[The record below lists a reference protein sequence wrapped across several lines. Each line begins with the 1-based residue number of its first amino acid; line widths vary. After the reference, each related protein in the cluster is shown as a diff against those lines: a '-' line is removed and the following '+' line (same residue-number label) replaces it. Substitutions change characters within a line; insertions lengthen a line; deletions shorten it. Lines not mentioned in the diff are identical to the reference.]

1 MILQRILGTTLL
13 LVILVFI
20 PTNVRSKRSDL
31 DFLKADI
38 LKYVLEKEENKEEAE
53 TAIDILQFILGT
65 RTGTTAEEWESAQ
78 EIVEQEPDAPPL
90 PTNQDELNDVIGLYQ
105 DTFEDYNEIDDAYV
119 DYQDVF
125 EDYGSF
131 QDSFDDVNV
140 ISNTFE
146 YADTFGDYNINQD
159 NNEKGEFEVEE
170 SIDVISDNYVYS
182 DVFDEIQNQDSN
194 YQDDFEEYNE
204 IQDSLDDYNDIIEIL
219 EDDFE
224 YDIQQDLE
232 DTGQEIATADVC
244 ETTDADSETESLTV
258 IDSKTF
264 IMTEEEDDSSNATIV
279 LQEVAEHKE
288 KVNLVCN
295 FTTSDTSLISSSD
308 CDPEIYLVSGHSTCH
323 VSSLPDTVSARK
335 LAEIH
340 VAGYGEVLVDVTWS
354 EVANTC
360 ILIVRKTS
368 CSTSDTEEDLTTTL
382 ATPRQQICQSTLRA
396 VSGSRFRSF
405 TSINLS
411 GFTVL
416 LSGSAPRT
424 INIVSSPSAGTVT
437 FAGLEIT
444 NFNRYGTWPLL
455 QLPGLTGATAVTIAI
470 SMIAGYY
477 GFALLTASSA
487 NNRRLSSFRKR
498 KGFLQPTPPYHREK
512 RYKRRSK
519 SQRPSARSSNS
530 EEEILMSI
538 VDKTLKDINEEW
550 SRLYKVGS
558 YS

>member
-1 MILQRILGTTLL
+1 MRTYLGKFILTHYHLAFFVSLVLSEEDRDLSTDILEYVLKRGESKQDQTIASDILGF
-13 LVILVFI
+13 VKNKIEVSDVDEI
-20 PTNVRSKRSDL
+20 PPEIFK
-31 DFLKADI
+31 F
-38 LKYVLEKEENKEEAE
+38 VLEEENEAE
-53 TAIDILQFILGT
+53 LRNATLDNDNETINDPSDTEIIIEDLLPDTIENGDDNIDVNGT
-65 RTGTTAEEWESAQ
+65 DNCDINESYNVLNSTTYIMTS
-78 EIVEQEPDAPPL
+78 
-90 PTNQDELNDVIGLYQ
+90 G
-105 DTFEDYNEIDDAYV
+105 
-119 DYQDVF
+119 
-125 EDYGSF
+125 
-131 QDSFDDVNV
+131 QDSSSHAE
-140 ISNTFE
+140 ISL
-146 YADTFGDYNINQD
+146 Q
-159 NNEKGEFEVEE
+159 
-170 SIDVISDNYVYS
+170 
-182 DVFDEIQNQDSN
+182 
-194 YQDDFEEYNE
+194 
-204 IQDSLDDYNDIIEIL
+204 L
-219 EDDFE
+219 
-224 YDIQQDLE
+224 IQQ
-232 DTGQEIATADVC
+232 
-244 ETTDADSETESLTV
+244 
-258 IDSKTF
+258 
-264 IMTEEEDDSSNATIV
+264 SSTKLNF
-279 LQEVAEHKE
+279 
-288 KVNLVCN
+288 VCN

>member
-131 QDSFDDVNV
+131 QDSFDDSNNV

-146 YADTFGDYNINQD
+146 YADTFGDYSINQD
-159 NNEKGEFEVEE
+159 NNEQGEFEVEDTF
-170 SIDVISDNYVYS
+170 DVISDNYVYS

-219 EDDFE
+219 EDDYE

-264 IMTEEEDDSSNATIV
+264 IMTEEEDDSSSATIV

-288 KVNLVCN
+288 KLNLVCN

-323 VSSLPDTVSARK
+323 VSSLPETVSARK

-340 VAGYGEVLVDVTWS
+340 VAGYGEVLVDVTWTDLENS
-354 EVANTC
+354 C
-360 ILIVRKTS
+360 ILIIRKKS
-368 CSTSDTEEDLTTTL
+368 CSHISDPEDTVIQQKNSDESSCGRVLT
-382 ATPRQQICQSTLRA
+382 PSTLVRTF
-396 VSGSRFRSF
+396 SLLSL
-405 TSINLS
+405 TSVI
-411 GFTVL
+411 VL
-416 LSGSAPRT
+416 LSGS
-424 INIVSSPSAGTVT
+424 SGTNLFKKLSFIETV
-437 FAGLEIT
+437 I
-444 NFNRYGTWPLL
+444 YIYHL
-455 QLPGLTGATAVTIAI
+455 Q
-470 SMIAGYY
+470 
-477 GFALLTASSA
+477 
-487 NNRRLSSFRKR
+487 
-498 KGFLQPTPPYHREK
+498 
-512 RYKRRSK
+512 
-519 SQRPSARSSNS
+519 
-530 EEEILMSI
+530 
-538 VDKTLKDINEEW
+538 
-550 SRLYKVGS
+550 
-558 YS
+558 